1 MGTKIG
7 QIELE
12 MLLNDTQYQ
21 KTLAN
26 VQRSAV
32 RTSEK
37 MSASFKEAG
46 AEINSN
52 FKKSMSSVQQ
62 SAGAAGEKMSA
73 AFKKAGAAI
82 GAAFSVAAVIKFGKE
97 SVESAANVQAANS
110 QLEQTFGS
118 LKDSATDAIKQVADE
133 SGILETRLQGVG
145 TSIYA
150 FAKTSGMDSASALGM
165 MKEALQ
171 ATADS
176 AAYYDRSLEDTA
188 ESLKSFLKG
197 NYANDAALGISC
209 TETTRNTA
217 ANKLYGKSFKDLSE
231 AQKQLTL
238 LQMVKDANAA
248 SGALG
253 QAARE
258 SDGWENV
265 LGNLK
270 ESWNQLLAVVGKP
283 ILQGAVTVIKSI
295 TTAIQTL
302 TEYAQSAVKALS
314 DLFGWEWAGAESAA
328 SVAQSAGETA
338 QAIDESAD
346 SQEELAKQ
354 TKKTSEAAK
363 NGVASFDRLNVITQ
377 NKGSSED
384 DSGSASSS
392 EASSGGS
399 GSAAASTAQKKAE
412 SVAEGISKAF
422 RKVFKNLYESSGLKN
437 FVDNVQKGIDK
448 VDWSSIRDNC
458 KSIFNSLK
466 PIAATAFNNLK
477 KVGNSAFGALGSA
490 VGAFVT
496 IGGKSIQTVTGG
508 VAKWLDKDKTKI
520 QRFINIIGG
529 NFSKGFDNI
538 GKSFDSLGTIIGD
551 SIDRMRPRMEES
563 ISNLLSGLTDFA
575 GGVGEL
581 VSGAFETATGSIAEW
596 LEKDGDTIGAFFDNL
611 QTMGADVFDT
621 IGMIFGGIGET
632 ISDWWNGEHGQPVFK
647 AVCDMFNNIGT
658 TLMNV
663 WNKWIMPIWDAV
675 CSVVQTAW
683 NNFLQ
688 PVFSKILEFFGALW
702 GLISYVWNTWL
713 SPIVNWLIN
722 VLAPV
727 FKNIWNSIKSI
738 FETVFT
744 AIGGFLSGFW
754 DALTNL
760 IDFIKNVF
768 SGKWEEAWE
777 NIKGFFGGIWSGI
790 LSLFRGVINLIIDAV
805 NFLWTGIY
813 DFFKNIANTLGG
825 AIKWVGELFGQDDW
839 GWELPNEPPLIPKLK
854 DENPSFAKGGIV
866 KAPTLAVV
874 GDNPGAGSGDPE
886 VISPLSKLQNMIGQ
900 SNGQDVVIL
909 TQILDYLKRL
919 YEMFV
924 IYKNSG
930 GNKREFF
937 YLPDYSELF
946 EKIREQN
953 DIYKDTHN
961 GVSAFA

>member
-26 VQRSAV
+26 VQRSA
-32 RTSEK
+32 TGASEK
-37 MSASFKEAG
+37 MSASFK
-46 AEINSN
+46 
-52 FKKSMSSVQQ
+52 KV
-62 SAGAAGEKMSA
+62 
-73 AFKKAGAAI
+73 GAAI

-97 SVESAANVQAANS
+97 SVESAAKVQAANS

-118 LKDSATDAIKQVADE
+118 LKDSATDAIRQVADE

-150 FAKTSGMDSASALGM
+150 FAKTSGMDSTSALSM

-209 TETTRNTA
+209 TETTRNA
-217 ANKLYGKSFKDLSE
+217 VANKLYGKSFKALSE

-377 NKGSSED
+377 NKGGAED
-384 DSGSASSS
+384 DGGSASSS

-399 GSAAASTAQKKAE
+399 GSAASTARKKAE
-412 SVAEGISKAF
+412 SAAESISETFKKAF
-422 RKVFKNLYESSGLKN
+422 RNLYENSGLKN
-437 FVDNVQKGIDK
+437 FVDKVQQGIDK
-448 VDWSSIRDNC
+448 VNWSKIGDNC
-458 KSIFNSLK
+458 KSIFNNLK
-466 PIAATAFNNLK
+466 PIANTAFDNLK
-477 KVGNSAFGALGSA
+477 KVGKSAFGALGSA
-490 VGAFVT
+490 TGAFVT

-520 QRFINIIGG
+520 QRFINIIGD

-538 GKSFDSLGTIIGD
+538 GKSFDTLGTIAGD

-946 EKIREQN
+946 EKIKEQN